1 MYATR
6 AKTFCKGSTLASAS
20 SARVAVIAT
29 SAKTF
34 KNRLR
39 WRLLAVLKWRCSG
52 RRTCVHRVHM
62 QPVLKRFAT
71 VLSAFSHR
79 VQKIQPF
86 ATLAFA
92 SSARVAVGATSAK
105 TFNKEF

>member
-1 MYATR
+1 
-6 AKTFCKGSTLASAS
+6 
-20 SARVAVIAT
+20 
-29 SAKTF
+29 
-34 KNRLR
+34 
-39 WRLLAVLKWRCSG
+39 
-52 RRTCVHRVHM
+52 M